1 MSGINE
7 FILGDKKSRDFSIIM
22 TKYPP
27 VVFAER
33 EVESLSVAGR
43 SGDLTRDVGRYKNL
57 SIPYECAIFHEGF
70 QTLREAAVA
79 AAALLQP
86 SADYKM
92 LRNTYHPDTYRFARI
107 SGQISVESI
116 MEQAGTFTVT
126 FDCKPQRFLVSGEHP
141 ITFPAAGTLRN
152 PTMEIAKPLI
162 TVYGSSAGTL
172 WIGDYAVEIKAITDQ
187 MILDCDSQNAYRKI
201 GEGAPENKNG
211 SIYAPNFPE
220 LLPGNSL
227 IRWDGGISKVEIIPR
242 WWTL

>member
-1 MSGINE
+1 MNRKGR
-7 FILGDKKSRDFSIIM
+7 FILGRGDSEDYGIIM
-22 TKYPP
+22 TKAPP
-27 VVFAER
+27 IVFAER
-33 EVESLSVAGR
+33 EIENVSVAGR
-43 SGDLTRDVGRYKNL
+43 SGDLTVGKGRYRNV
-57 SIPYECAIFHEGF
+57 SVPYECAILPGRYEA
-70 QTLREAAVA
+70 LRDAAIA
-79 AAALLQP
+79 ANALLR
-86 SADYKM
+86 STADYKR
-92 LRNTYHPDTYRFARI
+92 LENSFSYGTYRMARV
-107 SGQISVESI
+107 SNQITVESL

-152 PTMEIAKPLI
+152 PTMEIAKPVI

-187 MILDCDSQNAYRKI
+187 LILDCDSQNAYRKI